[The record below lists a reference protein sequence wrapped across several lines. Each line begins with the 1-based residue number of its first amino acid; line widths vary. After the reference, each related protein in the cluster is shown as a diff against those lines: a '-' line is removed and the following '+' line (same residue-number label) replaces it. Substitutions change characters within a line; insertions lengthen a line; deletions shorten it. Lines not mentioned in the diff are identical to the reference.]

1 LRESILKGT
10 AILKDMAEFDKHDEA
25 APRDSEAHIRALN
38 ARLEA
43 EIARGRAER
52 ERLDLALN
60 VSGVIGVWDGDL
72 LEGKVY
78 GDDNFAR
85 IYGMNPVETAQ
96 GKPLG
101 HYFQFMHPED
111 VTQARAAMDLMM
123 AGQDD
128 YSLEHRII
136 RPDGSLLWVFAR
148 GRLIRGADGKP
159 ARFLGVSVDITGRKL
174 AEERQ
179 SFLVS
184 LHDIMREL
192 SDPQEILDAAAAHLG
207 RYLGASRIGYSELLP
222 DQETVIISC
231 GYTDGAPPIGGV
243 FKLSDF
249 GARNAESVRLGQT
262 IVHDDV
268 LTDPLRDPDI
278 WEKIGTRG
286 HVTVPLVRDGRSTG
300 SLYVSFCQPHNWLPE
315 EVTLIQEVAARIWN
329 AAERGRA
336 EAKLRDSEERFRLAL
351 ESGQLGSWDYHI
363 ATGVSVRSL
372 RHDRIFGYDKPIEDW
387 GFERFLAHIAPE
399 DRARAEASFRSI
411 LDGGSDWD
419 LECGIIDA
427 KGNARTIEVRAKIH
441 TGKGGDA
448 ARILGTI
455 ADITDRKRAEEAA
468 LENAEQFKTFAQ
480 AMPNHV
486 WTARPDGKLDWFN
499 DRIFAYSGMDEA
511 MLAVD
516 GWAPI
521 AHPDD
526 YPALVQ
532 QWRIALASGRLYEIQ
547 CRLQRFDGVY
557 RWHLVRAV
565 PIKTEDGKVVR
576 WIGTNTDIDDQKT
589 TALALADLNATL
601 EEQVR
606 ARTENLMAIEESLR
620 QSQKMEA
627 VGQLTGGLAHDF
639 NNLLAGISGSLEQ
652 LEKRIAQGRM
662 EGLDRY
668 LSIAQSAAKRA
679 ASLTHRLLAFSRRQT
694 LDPKPTDI
702 NRLVAGMGDLIDRTV
717 GPSVAVEIVAEAELW
732 ATSIDPNQLENALLN
747 LCINARDAMP
757 DGGVITI
764 ETCNVHLAS
773 QAAKENDLPEGDN
786 VVLCVKDTGAG
797 MPPDVIE
804 RAFDPFFTTKPLG
817 EGTGLGLSMVYGF
830 VRQSGG
836 QAGITSGLGQGT
848 TICLHLP
855 RFLGSLAA
863 PEKTLDIVKK
873 DHRARQGETVLVVDD
888 EPDIRALIVE
898 VLRELGY
905 TVIDAPHAQA
915 GLDVLKSGQAIDL
928 LITDIG
934 LPGGMNGRQF
944 AGAARINRPG
954 LKILLITGYAQNAI
968 SGDAQLGPGMH
979 ILMKPFALQTLAAR
993 IQEILG

>member
-1 LRESILKGT
+1 MRESILEGT
-10 AILKDMAEFDKHDEA
+10 AILKDMAEFDKHDAA
-25 APRDSEAHIRALN
+25 APGDSEAHIRALN

-43 EIARGRAER
+43 EIAKGLAER

-72 LEGKVY
+72 LEGRVY
-78 GDDNFAR
+78 GDENFAR

-101 HYFQFMHPED
+101 HYFQFMHPDD
-111 VTQARAAMDLMM
+111 VAEARAAMDLMM
-123 AGQDD
+123 AGQDE

-148 GRLIRGADGKP
+148 GRLIRGTDGKP
-159 ARFLGVSVDITGRKL
+159 ARFLGVSVDITDRKL
-174 AEERQ
+174 SEERQ

-192 SDPQEILDAAAAHLG
+192 SDPQAILSAAATHLG

-222 DQETVIISC
+222 DDETIIVSC
-231 GYTDGAPPIGGV
+231 DYAHDAPPVSGV
-243 FKLSDF
+243 FKLTDF
-249 GARNAESVRLGQT
+249 GARNANMVRLGQL
-262 IVHDDV
+262 IVYDDM
-268 LTDPLRDPDI
+268 LADPLREPDI
-278 WEKIGTRG
+278 WERLGTRA
-286 HVTVPLVRDGRSTG
+286 HVTVPLRHEGRSTG
-300 SLYVSFCQPHNWLPE
+300 SLYVSHCKPHKWLPE
-315 EVTLIQEVAARIWN
+315 EVALIQEVATRIWN

-336 EAKLRDSEERFRLAL
+336 EKKLRESEERFRLAL
-351 ESGQLGSWDYHI
+351 ESGQLGSWDYNI
-363 ATGVSVRSL
+363 ATGATVRSL
-372 RHDRIFGYDKPIEDW
+372 WHDRIFGYDNSVEDW
-387 GFERFLAHIAPE
+387 SFERFLGHVTPQ
-399 DRARAEASFRSI
+399 DRARVEASFRSI
-411 LDGGSDWD
+411 LDGGSDWA
-419 LECGIIDA
+419 LEFGIIDA
-427 KGNARTIEVRAKIH
+427 KGNARTIKVRAKIY
-441 TGKGGDA
+441 TGKNGQA

-455 ADITDRKRAEEAA
+455 ADITDRKSAEAA
-468 LENAEQFKTFAQ
+468 ILESAAQFKTFAQ

-499 DRIFAYSGMDEA
+499 DRIHTYSGMDDA
-511 MLAVD
+511 ALAVN

-521 AHPDD
+521 AHPEDF
-526 YPALVQ
+526 PALVQ
-532 QWRIALASGRLYEIQ
+532 EWRIALASGQPYEIQ

-557 RWHLVRAV
+557 RWHLVRALA
-565 PIKTEDGKVVR
+565 IKTEDGGIVR

-606 ARTENLMAIEESLR
+606 ARTDALMAAEETLR

-639 NNLLAGISGSLEQ
+639 NNLLAGIFGSLEQ
-652 LEKRIAQGRM
+652 LEKRIAQGRF

-694 LDPKPTDI
+694 LDAKPTDI

-732 ATSIDPNQLENALLN
+732 PTMIDPNQLENALLN

-757 DGGVITI
+757 NGGVITI
-764 ETCNVHLAS
+764 KTGNVHLDA
-773 QAAKENDLPEGDN
+773 QAAKENDLPEGDY
-786 VVLCVKDTGAG
+786 VVLCVKDTGVG
-797 MPPDVIE
+797 MPPDVIA

-836 QAGITSGLGQGT
+836 QASITSGLGQGT

-855 RFLGSLAA
+855 RFMGSLAA
-863 PEKTLDIVKK
+863 PEKAQDVIKK

-888 EPDIRALIVE
+888 EPDIRVLIVE

-905 TVIDAPHAQA
+905 APIEATDAKA
-915 GLDVLKSGQAIDL
+915 GLDVLKSDREIDL

-944 AGAARINRPG
+944 ADAARVNRPG

-968 SGDAQLGPGMH
+968 SGDAQLGPDMH
-979 ILMKPFALQTLAAR
+979 ILMKPFALQTLAGR
-993 IQEILG
+993 IKEILG